1 MESFVRNIIV
11 LLGLLALCTS
21 CTSNKE
27 KPLIENKQEL
37 YYGRSGVV
45 KFVTVERD
53 YSLKQFAEVQGVPVS
68 EIARANGLR
77 TDAYLY
83 AGQVVR
89 VPMFSTHLEG
99 EVVFIPDS
107 SDKEPEYVEEVRS
120 LMGEQDDVD
129 LEKSGVSAGSALE
142 NDSRMTKG
150 DKGGIAD
157 SRAAVNADSK
167 NVTTKSS
174 SSTQTKSG
182 FKYSTPLNS
191 DEFIWPL
198 HGRIVSRYSQVA
210 GKSNEGINIAAPA
223 GTKVLAIAGGEVI
236 YVGREPKVYGN
247 LIVIKHDGGYLSAY
261 AHNEKILV
269 KKGAFVKQGQSIA
282 LVGATGSVKSPQL
295 HFSMRKGKKTLN
307 PESDTE

>member
-1 MESFVRNIIV
+1 MESFVRNVIV
-11 LLGLLALCTS
+11 LLVLLALCTS

-53 YSLKQFAEVQGVPVS
+53 YSLKQFAEVQGMPVS

-129 LEKSGVSAGSALE
+129 SEKSSVSAGSALE

-150 DKGGIAD
+150 DKGGMAD

-167 NVTTKSS
+167 NVA
-174 SSTQTKSG
+174 TKSG

-198 HGRIVSRYSQVA
+198 HGRVVSRYSQAA

-269 KKGAFVKQGQSIA
+269 KKGAFVKQGQPIA